1 MRRSSTGSR
10 RIVIIRPTGRHRL
23 KWAPKH
29 IPEIMLAVW
38 QHLVLS
44 VSSVLIGLVIA
55 LALGIVCARRQRLY
69 AFALT
74 VTNIIFVIPSLALF
88 ALLIPFLGLGMEP
101 ALVGLSSYCLL
112 ILLRNVV
119 TGLRGV
125 PADVL
130 DAADGMGY
138 GHWQRLLR
146 IELPLALPLIVSG
159 TRIALVTV
167 IGIATV
173 AAFIDGGGLGTIIL
187 IGIDQEYVEKILVG
201 GILTALLAVI
211 FDLVL
216 ASAEKALIRWQ

>member
-1 MRRSSTGSR
+1 MN
-10 RIVIIRPTGRHRL
+10 
-23 KWAPKH
+23 WAPKH
-29 IPEIMLAVW
+29 IPEIALAVW

-55 LALGIVCARRQRLY
+55 MVIGIVCARRPRLY

-74 VTNIIFVIPSLALF
+74 ISNIIFVIPSLALF

-112 ILLRNVV
+112 ILLRNIV

-138 GHWQRLLR
+138 SRWQRLLR
-146 IELPLALPLIVSG
+146 IELPLALPLIISG
-159 TRIALVTV
+159 SRIALVTV

-187 IGIDQEYVEKILVG
+187 IGIDQEYTEKILVG
-201 GILTALLAVI
+201 GILTALLAII
-211 FDLVL
+211 FDLIL
-216 ASAEKALIRWQ
+216 TRAEKALIRWQ

>member
-1 MRRSSTGSR
+1 MN
-10 RIVIIRPTGRHRL
+10 
-23 KWAPKH
+23 WAPKN
-29 IPEIMLAVW
+29 IPEILAATW

-55 LALGIVCARRQRLY
+55 LILGIICARRPRFY
-69 AFALT
+69 AVVLT
-74 VTNIIFVIPSLALF
+74 ITGIIFVIPSLALF
-88 ALLIPFLGLGMEP
+88 ALLIPWLGLGTKP

-138 GHWQRLLR
+138 SAWQRLVR

-159 TRIALVTV
+159 IRIALVTV
-167 IGIATV
+167 IGVATV

-187 IGIDQEYVEKILVG
+187 MGTSRE
-201 GILTALLAVI
+201 
-211 FDLVL
+211 
-216 ASAEKALIRWQ
+216 R

>member
-1 MRRSSTGSR
+1 MS
-10 RIVIIRPTGRHRL
+10 
-23 KWAPKH
+23 WAPKH
-29 IPEIMLAVW
+29 IPEIALAVW

-44 VSSVLIGLVIA
+44 ISSVLIGLAIA
-55 LALGIVCARRQRLY
+55 LVLGIVCARRPRLY

-88 ALLIPFLGLGMEP
+88 ALLIPFVGLGMEP
-101 ALVGLSSYCLL
+101 ALIGLSSYCLL

-119 TGLRGV
+119 TGIRGV
-125 PADVL
+125 PADIL

-138 GHWQRLLR
+138 GPWQRLFR

-159 TRIALVTV
+159 ARIALVTV

-187 IGIDQEYVEKILVG
+187 IGIDQEYAEKILVG
-201 GILTALLAVI
+201 GILTALLAII
-211 FDLVL
+211 FDFILTRAEQALV
-216 ASAEKALIRWQ
+216 RWQ

>member
-1 MRRSSTGSR
+1 MN
-10 RIVIIRPTGRHRL
+10 
-23 KWAPKH
+23 WAPKH
-29 IPEIMLAVW
+29 IPEIALAVW

-44 VSSVLIGLVIA
+44 ISAVLIGLAIA
-55 LALGIVCARRQRLY
+55 LVFGILCARRPRLY

-88 ALLIPFLGLGMEP
+88 ALLIPFVGLGMKP
-101 ALVGLSSYCLL
+101 ALIGLSSYCLL

-119 TGLRGV
+119 IGLCGV
-125 PADVL
+125 PSDVL

-138 GHWQRLLR
+138 SPWQRLFR

-159 TRIALVTV
+159 ARIALVTV

-187 IGIDQEYVEKILVG
+187 IGIDQEYPEKILVG
-201 GILTALLAVI
+201 GILTALLAII
-211 FDLVL
+211 FDFVL
-216 ASAEKALIRWQ
+216 TRAEKALVSWQ